1 MQLVAFCRRT
11 LSAWCGVE
19 AGVVHAGRASG
30 HKCTKSNSSGCVSG
44 FKLLTAVIGVVVT
57 CGWRNLL

>member
-1 MQLVAFCRRT
+1 M
-11 LSAWCGVE
+11 
-19 AGVVHAGRASG
+19 HAGRASG